1 MELEEAIKE
10 CRRIIFEYGCIRENE
25 DGRREDLQALQV
37 LLNHLTKQEK
47 IIENAKE
54 KIKSLELECELCN
67 FRNLLDCETQCTIGS
82 NKKCLKELME
92 VDNE

>member
-1 MELEEAIKE
+1 MNNEQIMDELQSS
-10 CRRIIFEYGCIRENE
+10 FDSDYGVSQQLIDNVARLIQENE
-25 DGRREDLQALQV
+25 KLKA
-37 LLNHLTKQEK
+37 K
-47 IIENAKE
+47 IKD

-67 FRNLLDCETQCTIGS
+67 VRNLIDCETQCTIGS